1 MCGIFGIN
9 SKNLNEIT
17 KNNIEKDINL
27 LSNLSRTRGQDTFG
41 LLVSSGHT
49 EKIYKVNTD
58 PSKVFK
64 REDYKDFIHS
74 SLENLT
80 IGKPVS
86 VIGQTR
92 LVTNGTK
99 FLAENNQPIITN
111 NIIGVHNGIIV
122 GDTKKTD
129 LNIKLNNEG
138 YNVKSDSLN
147 LFENLSNLFLKDQK
161 NFAENYSQYLKKVD
175 GNYSISFRIPL
186 IKSNFLSSNCGSLYY
201 LKTDDYLLY
210 ASEKAILEDFLK
222 KTKSNYNQK
231 DFNIIKI
238 LNNHIIF
245 NDQLE
250 IFKLTN
256 INKNKSFFINNTYKI
271 FDNIS
276 DEKNRKE
283 NLTKCTKCILPSTYP
298 FIKFDENGVSN
309 YFKKYKKQQYLG
321 EDKLFE
327 VLEKYRSKNG
337 EPDCVV
343 GLSGG
348 RDSSYGLHL
357 LKTKFKMN
365 PIAFTYDWGLTTDV
379 SRVNQS
385 KICGKLGI
393 EHIIR
398 SANITK
404 KRDYVRNNIMS
415 WLKKPHLGMLPVVQA
430 GDKPFMDYG
439 DIIAK
444 KHNIKLVVQFTGY
457 QLEQREFFLG
467 FAGINQSLQNNQRM
481 SSYSMLNKLKMFY
494 FYSTQSL
501 INPSYLNSAL
511 LDNFKGFVSSFLRKE
526 DSLHF
531 FNYIKWEEQE
541 MIDTLLKEYNWMSD
555 SAYGKN
561 QWRMGDGQTTF
572 NNFIYYTLA
581 GFSEFDNFRSNQIC
595 EELIDRETGLK
606 LADKDNQFKYETLKN
621 FSEIIGFNL
630 DDVLSKIISFPKL
643 Y

>member
-1 MCGIFGIN
+1 MCGIFGLHL
-9 SKNLNEIT
+9 KKFDKLKE
-17 KNNIEKDINL
+17 NIFDDVKIFSL
-27 LSNLSRTRGQDTFG
+27 LSRKRGQDTFG

-80 IGKPVS
+80 IGKPLS

-99 FLAENNQPIITN
+99 FLAENNQPIITK

-606 LADKDNQFKYETLKN
+606 LANKDNQFKYETLKN

>member
-1 MCGIFGIN
+1 MCGIFGIHLRKIN
-9 SKNLNEIT
+9 KSHKNIDE
-17 KNNIEKDINL
+17 DIKI
-27 LSNLSRTRGQDTFG
+27 LSQLSRVRGQDTFG
-41 LLVSSGHT
+41 LLIST
-49 EKIYKVNTD
+49 NNKEKIFKINAD
-58 PSKVFK
+58 PSEVSK
-64 REDYKDFIHS
+64 RKDYKNFIKS
-74 SLENLT
+74 TFEDINEITPLS
-80 IGKPVS
+80 I
-86 VIGQTR
+86 IGQTR

-99 FLAENNQPIITN
+99 FLPENNQPIITD

-122 GDTKKTD
+122 QDQKNGESLVKS
-129 LNIKLNNEG
+129 NNEG

-147 LFENLSNLFLKDQK
+147 FFEDLSKIFSKDSNQ
-161 NFAENYSQYLKKVD
+161 FIDNYFKYINNID
-175 GNYSISFRIPL
+175 GNYSIAFRVPSL
-186 IKSNFLSSNCGSLYY
+186 KLNFLSSNCGSLHFT
-201 LKTDDYLLY
+201 KTEENLLF
-210 ASEKAILEDFLK
+210 ASEKSILEDFLK
-222 KTKSNYNQK
+222 KTNSKYNSGNSSIK
-231 DFNIIKI
+231 KI
-238 LNNHIIF
+238 LNENIIF
-245 NDQLE
+245 NDELKIVE
-250 IFKLTN
+250 SDKTTHKKYFTLDNSFKV
-256 INKNKSFFINNTYKI
+256 

-276 DEKNRKE
+276 DANERRN
-283 NLTKCTKCILPSTYP
+283 NLKKCTKCILPSTYP
-298 FIKFDENGVSN
+298 FIKFDENGVSD
-309 YFKKYKKQQYLG
+309 YFKRYKKQKFLG
-321 EDKLFE
+321 EEKLFE

-365 PIAFTYDWGLTTDV
+365 PIAFTYDWGLTTDI

-398 SANITK
+398 SANISK
-404 KRDYVRNNIMS
+404 KRNFVRNNIMA
-415 WLKKPHLGMLPVVQA
+415 WLKRPHLGMLPVVQA

-467 FAGINQSLQNNQRM
+467 FAGINQPLQNNQRM
-481 SSYSMLNKLKMFY
+481 SSYSFINKLKMFY
-494 FYSTQSL
+494 FYSTQSI
-501 INPSYLNSAL
+501 INPTYLNAAL
-511 LDNFKGFVSSFLRKE
+511 IDNFKGFISSFVRKE
-526 DSLHF
+526 ESLHF
-531 FNYIKWEEQE
+531 YNYIKWNEEE
-541 MIDTLLKEYNWMSD
+541 MVETLLKEYNWMND
-555 SAYGKN
+555 VAYGKN

-595 EELIDRETGLK
+595 EELIDRPTALK
-606 LADKDNQFKYETLKN
+606 LAKKDNNFKFEILKN